1 MYNHLYFGLDAHKRT
16 CTLAGMDPSGEVVS
30 ARTFPTS
37 ESLLIRNVSRIH
49 AKTKWLALEE
59 STLSGWIAGVL
70 RPHVDRLIVC
80 DPLHNTLISRGGN
93 KDDVIDAI
101 KICRLLRLYELK
113 EVYHSDEG
121 HRVDFKIAV
130 QQYLR
135 ISKDLSSLKTQLKA
149 KYHQAGLVHVT
160 GTEVFT
166 KKHRVRFLDQLST
179 PSRRKVFALLY
190 DRLDATDRS
199 LKKAKAVMVE
209 LGQRYREIAQFQ
221 HVPGIGVVGSHVFS
235 AFIQTPHRFGTKQ
248 QLWRYCKLGV
258 RERSSAGKPLGYKR
272 LDRSGSGELKS
283 VSYRCWQSSL
293 RTKDPNEVS
302 QFYEAS
308 LLRTNNST
316 HARLNTQRKVL
327 AVLWTIWKNDVDYNP
342 SLFYSPPV
350 SATIAQTVAIP

>member
-1 MYNHLYFGLDAHKRT
+1 MYNHLYLGLDAHKRT
-16 CTLAGMDPSGEVVS
+16 CTLAGMDASGDVVS
-30 ARTFPTS
+30 ARTFPTL

-49 AKTKWLALEE
+49 AKTKWLTLEE

-149 KYHQAGLVHVT
+149 KYYQAGLVHVT

-166 KKHRVRFLDQLST
+166 KKHRARYLDLLST
-179 PSRRKVFALLY
+179 PSRRKVFALSY

-199 LKKAKAVMVE
+199 LKMAKAVMVE
-209 LGQRYREIAQFQ
+209 LGQRYREIARFRR
-221 HVPGIGVVGSHVFS
+221 VPDIGEVGSHVSS

-283 VSYRCWQSSL
+283 VSYRCWQSAL

-327 AVLWTIWKNDVDYNP
+327 AVLGQSGRKM
-342 SLFYSPPV
+342 
-350 SATIAQTVAIP
+350 

>member
-1 MYNHLYFGLDAHKRT
+1 M
-16 CTLAGMDPSGEVVS
+16 
-30 ARTFPTS
+30 
-37 ESLLIRNVSRIH
+37 
-49 AKTKWLALEE
+49 
-59 STLSGWIAGVL
+59 
-70 RPHVDRLIVC
+70 C

-130 QQYLR
+130 QQYLH
-135 ISKDLSSLKTQLKA
+135 ISNDLSSLKTQLKA

-160 GTEVFT
+160 ETDVFT

-179 PSRRKVFALLY
+179 SSRRKVFALLY

-199 LKKAKAVMVE
+199 LRKANAVMVE
-209 LGQRYREIAQFQ
+209 LGQRYREIAHFRRV
-221 HVPGIGVVGSHVFS
+221 HGIGEVGSHVFS

-258 RERSSAGKPLGYKR
+258 QERSSAGKPLGYKR

-293 RTKDPNEVS
+293 KTKDPNEVS

-316 HARLNTQRKVL
+316 HARLHTQRKVR
-327 AVLWTIWKNDVDYNP
+327 AVLWTIWKKDVDYNS
-342 SLFYSPPV
+342 SLFYSPPL

>member
-1 MYNHLYFGLDAHKRT
+1 MHDHLYLGLDAHKET
-16 CTLAGMDPSGEVVS
+16 CTLAGLDPPGDVVS
-30 ARTFPTS
+30 TRTFWTS
-37 ESLLIRNVSRIH
+37 ECSLIQHVNQIR

-80 DPLHNTLISRGGN
+80 DPVHNTFISRGGN
-93 KDDVIDAI
+93 KDDVTDAI
-101 KICRLLRLYELK
+101 KICRLLRLNELK
-113 EVYHSDEG
+113 EVYHADAD
-121 HRVDFKIAV
+121 HRVDFKISV

-135 ISKDLSSLKTQLKA
+135 IGKDLARLKAQLKS

-160 GTEVFT
+160 GTDVFT
-166 KKHRVRFLDQLST
+166 KKHRVRYLNQLPT
-179 PSRRKVFALLY
+179 PNRRKVFSLLY
-190 DRLDATDRS
+190 DRLDATDDSR
-199 LKKAKAVMVE
+199 KKAKTVMIE
-209 LGQRYREIAQFQ
+209 LGQQYPEIAQFQ
-221 HVPGIGVVGSHVFS
+221 RVPGIGVVGSHVFS
-235 AFIQTPHRFGTKQ
+235 AFIQTPHRFATKR

-293 RTKDPNEVS
+293 QTIEPNEVS

-308 LLRTNNST
+308 LARTNNPT

-327 AVLWTIWKNDVDYNP
+327 AVLWTIWKKDVTYNP
-342 SLFYSPPV
+342 TLFYSPPV
-350 SATIAQTVAIP
+350 SATIAQAVAIP